1 MKYIININQKAIMSL
16 GLDLDIIDMAIFDE
30 VYCYMQSSRRQK
42 LITPEGEF
50 FLILPRYIIDDM
62 PLLGVKSEAV
72 IRRHLAKLADAGLL
86 VRYSQNQQIGRSYYR
101 LKVEMVDSLF
111 YEGNEPAQKEENEV
125 LIFN

>member
-42 LITPEGEF
+42 LSTPEGEF

-62 PLLGVKSEAV
+62 PLLGVKSEAI

-86 VRYSQNQQIGRSYYR
+86 VRYSQNQQICRSYYR
-101 LKVEMVDSLF
+101 LGEMVDRLF
-111 YEGNEPAQKEENEV
+111 YEGDEPAQKEENECI
-125 LIFN
+125 IFN

>member
-1 MKYIININQKAIMSL
+1 MSL
-16 GLDLDIIDMAIFDE
+16 GLDLDIIDMAIFDA

-111 YEGNEPAQKEENEV
+111 YEGDEPAQKEENEGV
-125 LIFN
+125 IFK

>member
-1 MKYIININQKAIMSL
+1 MSL

-42 LITPEGEF
+42 LSTPEGEF

-101 LKVEMVDSLF
+101 LGEMVDSLF
-111 YEGNEPAQKEENEV
+111 YEGNEPAQKEENEGV
-125 LIFN
+125 IFNER

>member
-30 VYCYMQSSRRQK
+30 VYCYMHSSRRQK

-50 FLILPRYIIDDM
+50 FLILPRDIIDDM

-111 YEGNEPAQKEENEV
+111 YEGNEPAQKDDNEGV
-125 LIFN
+125 IFQ

>member
-42 LITPEGEF
+42 LSTPEGEF

-101 LKVEMVDSLF
+101 LGEIVDRLV
-111 YEGNEPAQKEENEV
+111 YEGDEPARKEDNEG

>member
-50 FLILPRYIIDDM
+50 FLILPRDIIDDM
-62 PLLGVKSEAV
+62 PLLGVKSESV

-111 YEGNEPAQKEENEV
+111 YEGDEPAQKEENEGV
-125 LIFN
+125 IFN

>member
-42 LITPEGEF
+42 LSTPEGEF

-72 IRRHLAKLADAGLL
+72 IRRHLAKIADAGLL
-86 VRYSQNQQIGRSYYR
+86 VRYSHN
-101 LKVEMVDSLF
+101 F
-111 YEGNEPAQKEENEV
+111 YMCLL
-125 LIFN
+125 LIRAHLPLLAEINFLPNAIALSGHRTFKHLL